1 MMNMTAFVNEMIN
14 SLPTPETLRQEKI
27 QRAVET
33 IMGGLRSNGKFEMS
47 WYHSDGTHACCTQ
60 VAKRVC
66 GIFES
71 LGYDTNYT
79 ENAASNTNRYCKL
92 IVALP

>member
-1 MMNMTAFVNEMIN
+1 MMNMTDFVNEMMQ

-33 IMGGLRSNGKFEMS
+33 IMKNLRSNGKVEVS
-47 WYHSDGTHACCTQ
+47 WGHSDGTHACCTQ

-71 LGYDTNYT
+71 LGYETTYT

-92 IVALP
+92 TVVLP

>member
-1 MMNMTAFVNEMIN
+1 MMNMTAFVNEMIK

-27 QRAVET
+27 QRAAET
-33 IMGGLRSNGKFEMS
+33 IMEGLRSNGKFEMS
-47 WYHSDGTHACCTQ
+47 WDRLDGTHACCTQ

-71 LGYDTNYT
+71 LGYNTTYT
-79 ENAASNTNRYCKL
+79 ENVATNTSRYCKL

>member
-1 MMNMTAFVNEMIN
+1 MMNMTAFVNEMIK

-33 IMGGLRSNGKFEMS
+33 IMESLRSNGKVEMS
-47 WYHSDGTHACCTQ
+47 WSHSNGTHACCTQ

-66 GIFES
+66 SIFES
-71 LGYDTNYT
+71 LGYDTTYT
-79 ENAASNTNRYCKL
+79 ENVATNTNRYCKL

>member
-1 MMNMTAFVNEMIN
+1 MMNMTAFVNEMVN

-33 IMGGLRSNGKFEMS
+33 IMEGLRVNGKFEMS
-47 WYHSDGTHACCTQ
+47 WGSFNGTHACCTQ

-71 LGYDTNYT
+71 LGYDATYT
-79 ENAASNTNRYCKL
+79 ENAASNTSRYCKL
-92 IVALP
+92 VVALP